1 MYHKISAD
9 GQTDMLTVPVRDL
22 EWQLHHL
29 RQEGYRTISL
39 SQLVN
44 HLRQGTPLPEKPLL
58 ITFDDG
64 YLDNFTNAYPVFRQL
79 GMKANIFLVPSFI
92 DTDTYLGVNDL
103 KAMDPSLIEFGLH
116 SFDHVNYRD
125 LSKDAVLADLDK
137 CKKGLTEK
145 GIAFQPCLAFPF
157 GAWPKKGAAS
167 QAFFDALAEQK
178 LSAAFRIG
186 NRLNRLPL
194 KEPLLIERLDIRGG
208 ITQKKFTRL
217 VRKGKSLF

>member
-1 MYHKISAD
+1 M
-9 GQTDMLTVPVRDL
+9 
-22 EWQLHHL
+22 
-29 RQEGYRTISL
+29 
-39 SQLVN
+39 
-44 HLRQGTPLPEKPLL
+44 PEKPLL

-137 CKKGLTEK
+137 CKKSLTEK
-145 GIAFQPCLAFPF
+145 GIAFSTLPGISIWRLAQ
-157 GAWPKKGAAS
+157 KRTS
-167 QAFFDALAEQK
+167 Q
-178 LSAAFRIG
+178 SGIFRSTG
-186 NRLNRLPL
+186 RA
-194 KEPLLIERLDIRGG
+194 
-208 ITQKKFTRL
+208 
-217 VRKGKSLF
+217 